1 MNELSVGECLF
12 RIVIWA
18 GYFVLLERDFFG
30 KMLAANMVMKV
41 VVEVVVVETVDVV

>member
-18 GYFVLLERDFFG
+18 GCFVLLERENVLFLGEDASNEYG
-30 KMLAANMVMKV
+30 
-41 VVEVVVVETVDVV
+41 DGGGD